1 MNPNGK
7 TIHYISEFNDKGQMI
22 KEIFYCIDGETID
35 CIEEFNDKGRIIKK
49 IIYRY
54 ENKN

>member
-1 MNPNGK
+1 
-7 TIHYISEFNDKGQMI
+7 MI